1 MKSYHGIMRLKKE
14 YVDLFNNPILSLGI
28 SVGLVDEEDLY
39 KWKFC
44 LFGPKDTPY
53 ADGFFNLHLIFP
65 KDYPEKNPE
74 IVFLTPI
81 YHPNVKHF
89 KSEDIGESLGHV
101 SVSFINWWKPETT
114 PREILT
120 RLYSI
125 FYLPNPCS
133 GYGLDRLNEYSNNY
147 SLYELKARYFTKKY
161 ANYIQKQELYDKSW
175 DFSCNENDLNSLP
188 SPTIDKTLSTP
199 TIDKTLPFPTIGK
212 TSPFPTMGNLLF
224 INNDDIN
231 KTLNFRLNDNGRR
244 IINCH
249 YNANE
254 RISDILGKYYLEFSS
269 SSSLCIYKMKK
280 IETYYSL
287 KDIGVVE
294 GEEIIFIN
302 DVYFA

>member
-14 YVDLFNNPILSLGI
+14 YVDLFNNPILSLSI

-101 SVSFINWWKPETT
+101 SVNFINWWKPETT

-125 FYLPNPCS
+125 FYWQNPES
-133 GYGLDRLNEYSNNY
+133 PYSLDRAKEFMNNR
-147 SLYELKARYFTKKY
+147 LLFMQKACYFTKKY
-161 ANYIQKQELYDKSW
+161 AKPGQKRKLYDKTW
-175 DFSCNENDLNSLP
+175 DFSYNENDLNSLS
-188 SPTIDKTLSTP
+188 SPIK
-199 TIDKTLPFPTIGK
+199 
-212 TSPFPTMGNLLF
+212 
-224 INNDDIN
+224 
-231 KTLNFRLNDNGRR
+231 
-244 IINCH
+244 
-249 YNANE
+249 E
-254 RISDILGKYYLEFSS
+254 R
-269 SSSLCIYKMKK
+269 KM
-280 IETYYSL
+280 I
-287 KDIGVVE
+287 
-294 GEEIIFIN
+294 
-302 DVYFA
+302 